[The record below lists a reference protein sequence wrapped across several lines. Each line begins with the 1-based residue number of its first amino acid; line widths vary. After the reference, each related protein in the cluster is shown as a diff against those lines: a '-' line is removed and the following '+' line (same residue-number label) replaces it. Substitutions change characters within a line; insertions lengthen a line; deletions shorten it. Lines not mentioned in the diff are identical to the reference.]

1 MNRTEPV
8 IMWTAIG
15 QALAAVAEQTAPT
28 GAGWWHALMAGLTAF
43 VARAQVS
50 PRERDSRE
58 GPHGR

>member
-15 QALAAVAEQTAPT
+15 QALATIAEQTAPT

-43 VARAQVS
+43 VARSQVR

-58 GPHGR
+58 G

>member
-43 VARAQVS
+43 VARSQVR
-50 PRERDSRE
+50 PDKR
-58 GPHGR
+58 